1 VKAAYSLNVP
11 LRARVV
17 GSSAG
22 SLPKTLSMIRID
34 ADNVM
39 LETVKKAESSDEIV
53 VRLYEFE
60 NKRADVKAQFFR
72 ELTAVSECDL
82 LENEI
87 NPVSQQG
94 SAFSFEIRPY
104 EIKTFKLKVN

>member
-1 VKAAYSLNVP
+1 
-11 LRARVV
+11 
-17 GSSAG
+17 
-22 SLPKTLSMIRID
+22 MIRID